1 MNISITLVCILRNL
15 AWISGYCIQVIKGPI
30 LQNVLFM
37 EVYSSAF
44 YTMKSLIYKKLLAL
58 EVDEVITQRHFTEM
72 CIELV

>member
-1 MNISITLVCILRNL
+1 MNITITVVCILRNL

-37 EVYSSAF
+37 EVYSYAF